1 MKILYIIHQY
11 LPNFHAG
18 AENYTHSL
26 AHAMADLGHDV
37 FVVATEPLSK
47 NDYHIEE
54 YKEGNVNVIKIH
66 KNVSV
71 ITGLEDTYT
80 DFRYEEAFKGIFEKI
95 NPEFVH
101 VQHLLYTS
109 VGIIDF
115 IKKRN
120 IPIVYT
126 LHDSWLECLRIAK
139 LDYKNEICT
148 GWSPEKCATCY
159 NHSKL
164 YIGNKKTAGAI
175 RKILN
180 VFLKS
185 EILLRFLE
193 SIKKTIIDLRP
204 KNSKD
209 RYFIEKRYDSLH
221 GIVDLVDLFISPSQ
235 FLLDSYVKWEIP
247 KNKIILSRN
256 GMEIFDQKE
265 KMQKNGNASIVFA
278 FTSFIRKE
286 KGVDVLLDA
295 FELLHEENLDA
306 KLVMY
311 GRYDRNS
318 SYGADFVKRVAKLK
332 NVEYRGGFDNKK
344 INDILSEVDYLVLPA
359 LWLENAPLVIEEAY
373 LNKIPCIVSNIGGMA
388 ERVDDGVN
396 GLHFKV
402 GNAQDLAEKIRYLL
416 KNPQLREEFVK
427 NIPHVK
433 TIKENAKEIE
443 EIYIGY
449 RSL

>member
-1 MKILYIIHQY
+1 MKILYVVHQY

-37 FVVATEPLSK
+37 FVVATEPLSE

-71 ITGLEDTYT
+71 IVDLENTYI
-80 DFRYEEAFKGIFEKI
+80 DSKYEEAFNGIFEKI
-95 NPEFVH
+95 NPELVH

-120 IPIVYT
+120 IPIIYT

-139 LDYKNEICT
+139 LDYKNEICK
-148 GWSPEKCATCY
+148 GWSPEKCAACY
-159 NHSKL
+159 NNSKL
-164 YIGNKKTAGAI
+164 YIGGKKTSGII
-175 RKILN
+175 RSCLK
-180 VFLKS
+180 VFSKS
-185 EILLRFLE
+185 KVSLRFLE
-193 SIKKTIIDLRP
+193 FTKKTVLKLKP
-204 KNSKD
+204 KSVNNTTL
-209 RYFIEKRYDSLH
+209 IQKRYDCLH
-221 GIVDLVDLFISPSQ
+221 NIVENVNLFISPSQ
-235 FLLDSYVKWEIP
+235 FLLDSCLKWGIP
-247 KNKIILSRN
+247 ENKIILSRN
-256 GMEIFDQKE
+256 GMEIFEQRE
-265 KMQKNGNASIVFA
+265 AVRKNINPSMLFA

-286 KGVDVLLDA
+286 KGVEVLLEA
-295 FELLHEENLDA
+295 FNILEKENIDA
-306 KLVMY
+306 KLIMY
-311 GRYDRNS
+311 GRYDKRS
-318 SYGADFVKRVAKLK
+318 SYGADFIERVKRMK
-332 NVEYRGGFDNKK
+332 NVEYRGEFDNEK
-344 INDILSEVDYLVLPA
+344 INDILSVIDYLVLPA

-402 GNAQDLAEKIRYLL
+402 GDPCDLAEKIEYLL
-416 KNPQLREEFVK
+416 KNPQLREKFVE

-433 TIKENAKEIE
+433 TIKENAIELE
-443 EIYIGY
+443 EIYSKIV
-449 RSL
+449 